1 MGIFSRNPNARPFK
15 LGISEVIV
23 VFVLIMIF
31 LQTIGVVFNL
41 AGLKL
46 GPVFMLLLIS
56 AVSLA
61 AFAMAKKQIQ
71 GGEVSK
77 KDVFA
82 IVALTVVTILALFYL
97 RDLVPEVFKE
107 GMSALK
113 IATQSVIPLP

>member
-15 LGISEVIV
+15 PDISEVIV

-61 AFAMAKKQIQ
+61 AFAMAKKQLQ